1 MRQREEEPR
10 EKEGEMRESRRSMR
24 RQRGRKGVCERERGG
39 DKANYVY
46 NAGYTIECAAL

>member
-24 RQRGRKGVCERERGG
+24 RQRGRKGVCERERGEEIRLIMCTMQ
-39 DKANYVY
+39 D
-46 NAGYTIECAAL
+46 IQ